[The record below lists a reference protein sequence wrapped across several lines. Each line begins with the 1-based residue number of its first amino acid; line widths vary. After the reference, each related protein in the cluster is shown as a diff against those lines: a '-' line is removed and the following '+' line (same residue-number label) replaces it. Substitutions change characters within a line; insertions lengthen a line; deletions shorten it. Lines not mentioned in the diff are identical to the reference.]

1 MHFDRVRSFQLW
13 YCFATRALV
22 FQNAVHMKVTVLYWS
37 HVRSPMGCPKLHVAD
52 FDCFA
57 ISDINECETL
67 PCHPDASCTNLS
79 PSFQCTC
86 NAGYTGTGLQCERVL
101 CEVNNL
107 PDNVVLVDVSDS
119 LFGLASC
126 PQTGSGLGPDG
137 VPTSTSES
145 ILIAFESTLNVTCCP
160 GYRLTSTSFPVC
172 QASQT
177 LAPPVPNC
185 NDIDECLEGSPCH
198 PNATCTNNVPGFHCV
213 CNEGF
218 SGNGTFCEDI
228 DECSNVTLN
237 NCDSNATCTNLNGTF
252 QCDCNFGYSGPGTV
266 CQALQCPAPPERSNG
281 RFVQELDSRA
291 PQINYS
297 LNARLTLIC
306 DPNYEIVGIATL
318 LCLGSVWNEDV
329 FPSCQD
335 VDECLLFSSAS
346 ASYSGLSSGSGD
358 GSGSAS
364 GSGLGPCSL
373 FANCT
378 NTIGSFFC
386 TCQTGFSGDGF
397 NCADIDECIA
407 GGSHNCDANATC
419 SNTQGS
425 FSCSCN

>member
-237 NCDSNATCTNLNGTF
+237 NCDSNAACTNLDGTF

-266 CQALQCPAPPERSNG
+266 CQ
-281 RFVQELDSRA
+281 
-291 PQINYS
+291 
-297 LNARLTLIC
+297 
-306 DPNYEIVGIATL
+306 
-318 LCLGSVWNEDV
+318 
-329 FPSCQD
+329 D
-335 VDECLLFSSAS
+335 VDECLLFSGAS